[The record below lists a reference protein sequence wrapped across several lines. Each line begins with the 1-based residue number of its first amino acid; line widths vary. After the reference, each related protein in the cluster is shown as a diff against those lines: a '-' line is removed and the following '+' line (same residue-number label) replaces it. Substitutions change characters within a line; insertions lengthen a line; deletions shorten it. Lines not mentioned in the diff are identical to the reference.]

1 MMMMMMVMMMKY
13 GALQCYVLHLLV
25 NTDNRVNF
33 KAAVTVCM
41 RISFFYYVMA
51 SSLVEGVRVS
61 EENLTSVMR
70 LEEKIS

>member
-51 SSLVEGVRVS
+51 SSLV
-61 EENLTSVMR
+61 
-70 LEEKIS
+70 